1 MAWEHGRVRRGLI
14 RCGAAAL
21 LFGASTPAASVLA
34 GEMGAFALAGLL
46 YLGAG
51 IGAVP
56 YALRSPPS
64 WGSVRRG
71 WVRLTLAVVFGGVVG
86 PVLLMLGLAR
96 TPAASAS
103 LLLNLELPLTVLI
116 AGVIFR
122 EHLGPRVVVG
132 AVLVTSAG
140 VALTAS
146 GGSSAIRWGAVLIA
160 LACLA
165 WAVDNVVTAELDE
178 LAPAH
183 VTLVKGWVAG
193 TVSFSV
199 AAATGTL
206 PGPGPAG
213 VALVVGAL
221 GYGLSITLWVA
232 GAREL
237 GAARAQ
243 VVFATAPFV
252 GALLAW
258 VALREPATPVQATA
272 LLVAATGVA
281 LVLRSAHTHEH
292 QHPAVVHDHEHVHDD
307 GHHDHVHPGGDP
319 GRHQHPHTHVPVSHT
334 HPHVPDLHHRHDH
347 S

>member
-1 MAWEHGRVRRGLI
+1 MRRGLI

-21 LFGASTPAASVLA
+21 LFGASTPAASLLA

-51 IGAVP
+51 AGAVP
-56 YALRSPPS
+56 HALRHPPS

-71 WVRLTLAVVFGGVVG
+71 WLRLLLAVVFGGIVG

-116 AGVIFR
+116 AGLVFR

-132 AVLVTSAG
+132 AALVTAAG
-140 VALTAS
+140 AALTAT
-146 GGSSAIRWGAVLIA
+146 GDSATLRWGAALIA

-199 AAATGTL
+199 AAAVGGL
-206 PGPGPAG
+206 PGPGAAG

-252 GALLAW
+252 GAVLAW
-258 VALREPATPVQATA
+258 VVLREPTTAAQAVA
-272 LLVAATGVA
+272 VLMAATGVA

-292 QHPAVVHDHEHVHDD
+292 HHPAVVHDHEHVHDD
-307 GHHDHVHPGGDP
+307 GHHDHEHPEGDP
-319 GRHQHPHTHVPVSHT
+319 GRHQHPHAHSPVTHT
-334 HPHVPDLHHRHDH
+334 HPHVPDLHHRHEH
-347 S
+347 T